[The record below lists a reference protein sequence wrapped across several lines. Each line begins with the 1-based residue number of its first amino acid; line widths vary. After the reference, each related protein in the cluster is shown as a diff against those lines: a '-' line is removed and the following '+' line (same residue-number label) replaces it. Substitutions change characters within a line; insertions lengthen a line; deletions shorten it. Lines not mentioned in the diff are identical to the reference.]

1 MEDSGALPVGGCGG
15 WVCLVVDG
23 RPACVCA
30 RAGGVWWVCLVR
42 MASLCLVGGGMVGGR
57 SVGVGGRPSVCGVC
71 CRPSVWVSVGCVVG
85 VWPAGVAGGGL
96 DMAGR
101 CGRWAMWC
109 VGRPTGW

>member
-1 MEDSGALPVGGCGG
+1 MWGRWMEDSGALPVGGCGG

-23 RPACVCA
+23 RPACVCV

-71 CRPSVWVSVGCVVG
+71 GRPSVWVWWMIAGGRVWDVVG
-85 VWPAGVAGGGL
+85 S
-96 DMAGR
+96 
-101 CGRWAMWC
+101 
-109 VGRPTGW
+109 